1 MSMTR
6 QRRQGRARLGWRGGL
21 LACAALAL
29 LAGCKTNT
37 SLLEAPQVD
46 YKSAGQLPPL
56 EIPPD
61 LTAPRRDNRYVVPDS
76 GKGTTTLSTYQ
87 ADQRQ
92 VRLRGD
98 SEVLPTAQDMRIE
111 GRGNERWLVV
121 DDRTPE
127 QLWPLVKDFWQE
139 NGFLIAKATP
149 EAGVME
155 TDWAENRAKLPQDI
169 IRSTLGSLIDQIYS
183 TSERDKFR
191 TRLERTP
198 DRKGTEIYITHRGMY
213 EAYSEGSRSVDT
225 APSATKWQPRD
236 TDHVLEAEFLRRLM
250 IRLGAQEEKA
260 KQLLTASVQQPER
273 ASLKKSASGG
283 EVLEVYEPFDRTWR
297 RVGIALDRVG
307 FTVEDRDRTKG
318 LYFVRYADPEAE
330 MDSKDKAKP
339 GLLDKLAFWKSSTPE
354 VKAEQ
359 YRVSV
364 AQPNT
369 NTEVR
374 ILGKDGAAET
384 NSTAHRI
391 LSLLHAELK

>member
-1 MSMTR
+1 LSVTGCLR
-6 QRRQGRARLGWRGGL
+6 FERSGGGRR
-21 LACAALAL
+21 LALVCMALAV
-29 LAGCKTNT
+29 LAGCKSTAN
-37 SLLEAPQVD
+37 LFEGPQVD

-61 LTAPRRDNRYVVPDS
+61 LTAPRRDNRYVVPET

-98 SEVLPTAQDMRIE
+98 SDVLPTEENMRID

-121 DDRTPE
+121 TNQTPE
-127 QLWPLVKDFWQE
+127 QLWPMVKDFWQE
-139 NGFLIAKATP
+139 NGFLIRKATP

-169 IRSTLGSLIDQIYS
+169 IRSTLGSLVDQIYS

-198 DRKGTEIYITHRGMY
+198 DRKGTEVYITHRGMEEVY
-213 EAYSEGSRSVDT
+213 VPGSGREQ
-225 APSATKWQPRD
+225 TKWQPRD
-236 TDHVLEAEFLRRLM
+236 ADPGLEAEFLRRLM

-260 KQLLTASVQQPER
+260 KELLVAGSAKQPER
-273 ASLKKSASGG
+273 ASLKKSANGA
-283 EVLEVYEPFDRTWR
+283 EVLEVFEPFDRTWR
-297 RVGIALDRVG
+297 RVGLALDRVG
-307 FTVEDRDRTKG
+307 FTVEDRDRAKG

-330 MDSKDKAKP
+330 MDRKDKEKP

-354 VKAEQ
+354 VKPEQ

-364 AQPNT
+364 AQESANS
-369 NTEVR
+369 EVR
-374 ILGKDGAAET
+374 VLGKDGET
-384 NSTAHRI
+384 ETTGTAHRI
-391 LSLLHAELK
+391 LSLLHQELK

>member
-1 MSMTR
+1 MPHRSR
-6 QRRQGRARLGWRGGL
+6 HERRAGWRGGL
-21 LACAALAL
+21 LACVALAA
-29 LAGCKTNT
+29 LAGCKST
-37 SLLEAPQVD
+37 SNLFEGAQVD

-61 LTAPRRDNRYVVPDS
+61 LTAPRRDNRYVVPDT

-92 VRLRGD
+92 VKARGD
-98 SEVLPTAQDMRIE
+98 TDVLPGAEDMRLE

-121 DDRTPE
+121 SGKTPE
-127 QLWPLVKDFWQE
+127 QLWPLIKDFWQE
-139 NGFLIAKATP
+139 NGFLINKATP

-169 IRSTLGSLIDQIYS
+169 IRSTLGSLLDQLYS
-183 TSERDKFR
+183 TSELDRFR
-191 TRLERTP
+191 TRLERSP
-198 DRKGTEIYITHRGMY
+198 DGAGTEVYITHRGMQEVY
-213 EAYSEGSRSVDT
+213 VPGSGREQ
-225 APSATKWQPRD
+225 TKWQPRD
-236 TDHVLEAEFLRRLM
+236 TDHTLEVEFLRRLM
-250 IRLGAQEEKA
+250 VRLGAQEEKA
-260 KQLLTASVQQPER
+260 KLLVASGAQQQPER
-273 ASLKKSASGG
+273 AALKKTTNGA

-297 RVGIALDRVG
+297 RVGLALDRVG

-330 MDSKDKAKP
+330 LDRKAKEKP
-339 GLLDKLAFWKSSTPE
+339 GLLDKLAFWKSTTPE

-364 AQPNT
+364 AQPSA

-374 ILGKDGAAET
+374 VLGKDGNQET
-384 NSTAHRI
+384 TGTAHKI